1 MTAQKL
7 AVGLKVK
14 FVPFVEEVRN
24 KTVEERRAARKT
36 ATGTVIYIN
45 APHKYFTIEYDWYGN
60 RMRESFKFVDFEQV
74 VMPSG

>member
-7 AVGLKVK
+7 TLGLKVR

-24 KTVEERRAARKT
+24 KTVEERKAARKT

-60 RMRESFKFVDFEQV
+60 KMRESFKSTDFGQV
-74 VMPSG
+74 VIPIG

>member
-24 KTVEERRAARKT
+24 KTVEERKAARKT

-60 RMRESFKFVDFEQV
+60 KMRESFKFVDFGEV
-74 VMPSG
+74 VVPSG

>member
-24 KTVEERRAARKT
+24 KTVEERKAARKT
-36 ATGTVIYIN
+36 ASGTVVYIN
-45 APHKYFTIEYDWYGN
+45 TPHKYFTIEYDWYGN
-60 RMRESFKFVDFEQV
+60 RMRESFKFVDFGQV
-74 VMPSG
+74 VVPSG

>member
-24 KTVEERRAARKT
+24 KTVEERKAARKT
-36 ATGTVIYIN
+36 ASGTVIYIN
-45 APHKYFTIEYDWYGN
+45 APHTYFTIEYDWYGN
-60 RMRESFKFVDFEQV
+60 KMRESFKFVDFGQV
-74 VMPSG
+74 VVPSG